1 MRQILI
7 TVAGRNSAGKSLI
20 AKKVAEALGLNVVKS
35 YATRKPR
42 PEELQKGLENCDHI
56 FVSDE
61 EYDKLENITA
71 ETEIN
76 GARYCTTQ
84 EILDNSDIYV
94 IDPKGI
100 KDLKERCGSRYKLL
114 QFYIY
119 ADADKRAARFVA
131 RGETKAKF
139 EAREQSENEQFI
151 DYENNHGW
159 DIIIYN
165 NWDIDTA
172 VKTML
177 GYVRPIM
184 TPVIEARQKQADEEF
199 EKMMNPPAEEK
210 VEDAPADKQADEQAG
225 MKEQQSDEPENV
237 NEQAKAAPVDEES
250 NKETGDEDSQTEES
264 EAESEHVEDE
274 ADDSEEQ
281 QNEEPETEKL
291 PAEEPKDIEEQQAES
306 EMPEEDGEEF
316 EECQQEGASDDSSKA
331 SASTEA
337 NNDPFSLDFDDEDK
351 DFMNMPAGVDAES
364 DESDDADVDNTD
376 DSANESNS
384 DAANQFSLDDFDDP
398 DEEDTDSS
406 DEPEKPEEHEEP
418 DNVPEK
424 EIKPVE
430 EPVDESTS
438 EPEENPA
445 EENTDNAS
453 KGLEESGESS
463 DDEEDD
469 DGEAILID

>member
-7 TVAGRNSAGKSLI
+7 TVAGRNGSGKSLI

-84 EILDNSDIYV
+84 EILNNSDIYV

-100 KDLKERCGSRYKLL
+100 KDLKERCGNRYKLL

-131 RGETKAKF
+131 RGESKAKF
-139 EAREQSENEQFI
+139 EAREQSEDEQFN
-151 DYENNHGW
+151 DYENSHGW

-225 MKEQQSDEPENV
+225 MKEQQSEEPENV
-237 NEQAKAAPVDEES
+237 NEQAEAAPVDEEPD
-250 NKETGDEDSQTEES
+250 NETGDEDSQTKES
-264 EAESEHVEDE
+264 EAESEHVENVSDDAGKQMNEPDE
-274 ADDSEEQ
+274 EKSETKES
-281 QNEEPETEKL
+281 
-291 PAEEPKDIEEQQAES
+291 PAEEQQAES
-306 EMPEEDGEEF
+306 EIPEEDDEEL
-316 EECQQEGASDDSSKA
+316 EECQQEGASDDSSKS

-384 DAANQFSLDDFDDP
+384 DAADQFSLDDFDDP

-406 DEPEKPEEHEEP
+406 DEPEKPEEYEEP
-418 DNVPEK
+418 DDVPEK
-424 EIKPVE
+424 ETKPVE

-438 EPEENPA
+438 EPAENPA
-445 EENTDNAS
+445 EENTDNSS
-453 KGLEESGESS
+453 KGLEESEESS

>member
-119 ADADKRAARFVA
+119 ADADKRTARFVA
-131 RGETKAKF
+131 RGESKAKF
-139 EAREQSENEQFI
+139 EAREQSEDEQFL

-184 TPVIEARQKQADEEF
+184 APVIEERQKQADGEF
-199 EKMMNPPAEEK
+199 EKMMNPPIEEN
-210 VEDAPADKQADEQAG
+210 VEDTPDAEPAG
-225 MKEQQSDEPENV
+225 MKEQQEEEPKAEDEQTDDVP
-237 NEQAKAAPVDEES
+237 ADEVPD
-250 NKETGDEDSQTEES
+250 KEAGDKNCQEEAEDEQTEEP
-264 EAESEHVEDE
+264 
-274 ADDSEEQ
+274 EE
-281 QNEEPETEKL
+281 EKSETEES
-291 PAEEPKDIEEQQAES
+291 PAEEQQAES
-306 EMPEEDGEEF
+306 EMPAEDGGKL
-316 EECQQEGASDDSSKA
+316 EECQQEDASDDNNEVSG
-331 SASTEA
+331 STEP
-337 NNDPFSLDFDDEDK
+337 NDDPFSLDFDDEDD

-364 DESDDADVDNTD
+364 DESDGADVDND
-376 DSANESNS
+376 EDSADENKS
-384 DAANQFSLDDFDDP
+384 DAADPFSLDDFDDT
-398 DEEDTDSS
+398 DKEDTDSS

-418 DNVPEK
+418 DDVPE
-424 EIKPVE
+424 EEAEPVE
-430 EPVDESTS
+430 EPVEESTS
-438 EPEENPA
+438 EPAENPA
-445 EENTDNAS
+445 EENPDNVS
-453 KGLEESGESS
+453 EIQEEPEESS
-463 DDEEDD
+463 DEEDDD

>member
-100 KDLKERCGSRYKLL
+100 KDLKERCGNRYKLL

-131 RGETKAKF
+131 RGESKAKF
-139 EAREQSENEQFI
+139 EAREQSEDEQFI

-225 MKEQQSDEPENV
+225 MKEQQSEEPENV
-237 NEQAKAAPVDEES
+237 NEQAEAAPVDEES

-264 EAESEHVEDE
+264 EAESEHVEDVS
-274 ADDSEEQ
+274 DDAGKQMNEPDEEKSETKES
-281 QNEEPETEKL
+281 
-291 PAEEPKDIEEQQAES
+291 PAEEQQAES
-306 EMPEEDGEEF
+306 EIPEEDDEEL
-316 EECQQEGASDDSSKA
+316 EKCQQEGASDDSSKA

-337 NNDPFSLDFDDEDK
+337 NNDPFSLDFDDEDE
-351 DFMNMPAGVDAES
+351 DFMDMPAGVDKEKN
-364 DESDDADVDNTD
+364 E
-376 DSANESNS
+376 DSADESNS
-384 DAANQFSLDDFDDP
+384 DAADQFSLDDFDNP
-398 DEEDTDSS
+398 DEENADSS
-406 DEPEKPEEHEEP
+406 DEPEKSEEP
-418 DNVPEK
+418 DDIPED
-424 EIKPVE
+424 ESEPAE
-430 EPVDESTS
+430 EPVDETVS
-438 EPEENPA
+438 EPVETPTEENPGNVSETQ
-445 EENTDNAS
+445 EEP
-453 KGLEESGESS
+453 EESS

>member
-42 PEELQKGLENCDHI
+42 PEELEKGLENCDHI

-76 GARYCTTQ
+76 GVRYCTTQ

-131 RGETKAKF
+131 RGESKAKF
-139 EAREQSENEQFI
+139 ESREQSEGEQFC

-225 MKEQQSDEPENV
+225 MKEQQSEEPENV
-237 NEQAKAAPVDEES
+237 NEQAETAPVDEEPD
-250 NKETGDEDSQTEES
+250 K
-264 EAESEHVEDE
+264 
-274 ADDSEEQ
+274 
-281 QNEEPETEKL
+281 
-291 PAEEPKDIEEQQAES
+291 EPKDIEEQQAES

-316 EECQQEGASDDSSKA
+316 EEYQSEGFSDDDSEASDSS
-331 SASTEA
+331 EP
-337 NNDPFSLDFDDEDK
+337 NNDLFSLDFDDEDE
-351 DFMNMPAGVDAES
+351 DFMDMPAGVDE
-364 DESDDADVDNTD
+364 EKNE
-376 DSANESNS
+376 DSADESNS
-384 DAANQFSLDDFDDP
+384 DAADPFSLDDFDNP

-406 DEPEKPEEHEEP
+406 DKPEKPEEHEEP
-418 DNVPEK
+418 DDVPEK
-424 EIKPVE
+424 ETKPVE

-438 EPEENPA
+438 EPAENPA

-453 KGLEESGESS
+453 KVLEESGESS

>member
-7 TVAGRNSAGKSLI
+7 TVAGRNSTGKSLI

-42 PEELQKGLENCDHI
+42 PEELKKGLENCDHI

-84 EILDNSDIYV
+84 EVLDNSDIYV

-100 KDLKERCGSRYKLL
+100 KDLKERCGSRYKIL

-139 EAREQSENEQFI
+139 EAREQSEDEQFCN
-151 DYENNHGW
+151 YENNHGW

-184 TPVIEARQKQADEEF
+184 TPVIEARQKQAEEEF

-210 VEDAPADKQADEQAG
+210 VEDAPADEQAG
-225 MKEQQSDEPENV
+225 MKEQQEEEPKAEDEQTDDVPADEVPDKEAGDKNCQEEAEDEQVKDVSD
-237 NEQAKAAPVDEES
+237 
-250 NKETGDEDSQTEES
+250 KEMDDVGEQTEEP
-264 EAESEHVEDE
+264 
-274 ADDSEEQ
+274 EE
-281 QNEEPETEKL
+281 EKSETEES
-291 PAEEPKDIEEQQAES
+291 PAEEQQAES
-306 EMPEEDGEEF
+306 KMPEGDGEEL
-316 EECQQEGASDDSSKA
+316 EECQQEDASDDSSEA

-337 NNDPFSLDFDDEDK
+337 NDDPFSLDFDDEDE
-351 DFMNMPAGVDAES
+351 DFMNIPAGVDAES
-364 DESDDADVDNTD
+364 DESDGADVDND
-376 DSANESNS
+376 EDSADENNS
-384 DAANQFSLDDFDDP
+384 DAADPFSLDDFDDT
-398 DEEDTDSS
+398 DKEDTDSS
-406 DEPEKPEEHEEP
+406 DEPEKPEEREEPDEEP
-418 DNVPEK
+418 DNVPE
-424 EIKPVE
+424 E
-430 EPVDESTS
+430 ESEPIEEHVDKSTS
-438 EPEENPA
+438 EPADENP
-445 EENTDNAS
+445 DNAS
-453 KGLEESGESS
+453 EIHEEPEESS
-463 DDEEDD
+463 DDEENDD

>member
-1 MRQILI
+1 MKQLLI

-56 FVSDE
+56 FISDE

-84 EILDNSDIYV
+84 DILDKSDIYV

-100 KDLKERCGSRYKLL
+100 KDLKERCGNRYKIL

-119 ADADKRAARFVA
+119 AYADKRAARFVA

-139 EAREQSENEQFI
+139 EAREQSEAEQFC

-184 TPVIEARQKQADEEF
+184 TPVIEARQKQAEEGF
-199 EKMMNPPAEEK
+199 EKMMNPPVKEK
-210 VEDAPADKQADEQAG
+210 QDDEPADEQAG
-225 MKEQQSDEPENV
+225 MKEQQEDEPKTEG
-237 NEQAKAAPVDEES
+237 EQVESVPDEAAD
-250 NKETGDEDSQTEES
+250 NTGEQTEEP
-264 EAESEHVEDE
+264 
-274 ADDSEEQ
+274 EE
-281 QNEEPETEKL
+281 EKSETEES
-291 PAEEPKDIEEQQAES
+291 PAEEQQAES
-306 EMPEEDGEEF
+306 EMPAENGEGL
-316 EECQQEGASDDSSKA
+316 EECQQEDASGDNKSNDDK
-331 SASTEA
+331 
-337 NNDPFSLDFDDEDK
+337 FSLDFDNEDE
-351 DFMNMPAGVDAES
+351 DFMNMPAGVDAET
-364 DESDDADVDNTD
+364 DESDGADVDNDEDSTD
-376 DSANESNS
+376 ENKS
-384 DAANQFSLDDFDDP
+384 DAADPFSLDDFDDT
-398 DEEDTDSS
+398 DKEDTDSS
-406 DEPEKPEEHEEP
+406 DEPEKPEECEKPDDIPEE
-418 DNVPEK
+418 ES
-424 EIKPVE
+424 EPVE
-430 EPVDESTS
+430 EPVDKFTS
-438 EPEENPA
+438 EPADENP
-445 EENTDNAS
+445 DNAS
-453 KGLEESGESS
+453 EIQEEPEESS
-463 DDEEDD
+463 DDKDDDD

>member
-42 PEELQKGLENCDHI
+42 PEELKKGLENCDHI

-100 KDLKERCGSRYKLL
+100 KDLKERCGSRYKIL

-139 EAREQSENEQFI
+139 EAREQSEDEQFC

-184 TPVIEARQKQADEEF
+184 TPVIEARQKQAEEEF

-210 VEDAPADKQADEQAG
+210 VEDAPADEQAG
-225 MKEQQSDEPENV
+225 MKEQQE
-237 NEQAKAAPVDEES
+237 EES
-250 NKETGDEDSQTEES
+250 KAEDEQTDDVPADEVPDKEAGDKNCQEEAEDEQVEDVSDKEMDDAGEQTEEP
-264 EAESEHVEDE
+264 
-274 ADDSEEQ
+274 EE
-281 QNEEPETEKL
+281 EKSETEES
-291 PAEEPKDIEEQQAES
+291 PAEEQQAES
-306 EMPEEDGEEF
+306 EMPAEDGEGL
-316 EECQQEGASDDSSKA
+316 EECQQEDASDDNNEVSG
-331 SASTEA
+331 STEP
-337 NNDPFSLDFDDEDK
+337 NDDPFSLDFDDEDE
-351 DFMNMPAGVDAES
+351 DFMNMPAGVDAEP
-364 DESDDADVDNTD
+364 DESDGADVDNDEDSTD
-376 DSANESNS
+376 ENKS
-384 DAANQFSLDDFDDP
+384 DAADPFSLDDFDDT
-398 DEEDTDSS
+398 DKEDTDSS
-406 DEPEKPEEHEEP
+406 DEPEKPEEYEKPDDIPEE
-418 DNVPEK
+418 ES
-424 EIKPVE
+424 EPVE

-438 EPEENPA
+438 EPAENPVEENPDNVSKIQ
-445 EENTDNAS
+445 EEP
-453 KGLEESGESS
+453 EESSNDE
-463 DDEEDD
+463 DDDD

>member
-42 PEELQKGLENCDHI
+42 PEELEKGLENCDHI

-131 RGETKAKF
+131 RGESKAKF
-139 EAREQSENEQFI
+139 ESREQSEGEQFC

-184 TPVIEARQKQADEEF
+184 TPVIEARQKQAEEEF

-225 MKEQQSDEPENV
+225 MKEQQSEEPENV
-237 NEQAKAAPVDEES
+237 NEQTETAPVDEEPD
-250 NKETGDEDSQTEES
+250 KETGDEDSQTEES
-264 EAESEHVEDE
+264 EAESEHVEDVSDDAGKQMNEPDEEKSE
-274 ADDSEEQ
+274 AKES
-281 QNEEPETEKL
+281 
-291 PAEEPKDIEEQQAES
+291 PAEEQQAES
-306 EMPEEDGEEF
+306 EIPEEDDEEL

>member
-42 PEELQKGLENCDHI
+42 PEELQKGIENCDHI

-119 ADADKRAARFVA
+119 ADADKRAARFIA
-131 RGETKAKF
+131 RGESKAKF
-139 EAREQSENEQFI
+139 ESREQSEDEQFC

-184 TPVIEARQKQADEEF
+184 APVIEERQKQADGEF
-199 EKMMNPPAEEK
+199 EKMMNPPIEEN
-210 VEDAPADKQADEQAG
+210 VEDTPDAEPAG
-225 MKEQQSDEPENV
+225 MKEQQEEEPKAEN
-237 NEQAKAAPVDEES
+237 EHTEDAPAEEMPD
-250 NKETGDEDSQTEES
+250 KEACGEDSQTEEP
-264 EAESEHVEDE
+264 ETDGEQVEDE
-274 ADDSEEQ
+274 VDDSEEQ
-281 QNEEPETEKL
+281 QNEETETEKL
-291 PAEEPKDIEEQQAES
+291 PAEEPEGIKEQQAES
-306 EMPEEDGEEF
+306 EIPEEYGEEL
-316 EECQQEGASDDSSKA
+316 EEFPHECVSDDDSEAPDSS
-331 SASTEA
+331 EP
-337 NNDPFSLDFDDEDK
+337 NNDPFSLDFDDEDE
-351 DFMNMPAGVDAES
+351 DFMDIPASVDEEKNEDS
-364 DESDDADVDNTD
+364 TD
-376 DSANESNS
+376 ESNS
-384 DAANQFSLDDFDDP
+384 DAADPFSLDDFDNP
-398 DEEDTDSS
+398 DEENTDSS
-406 DEPEKPEEHEEP
+406 DEPEKSEEP
-418 DNVPEK
+418 DDIPEDESEPK
-424 EIKPVE
+424 E
-430 EPVDESTS
+430 EPMDESTN
-438 EPEENPA
+438 EPGNPV
-445 EENTDNAS
+445 NAS
-453 KGLEESGESS
+453 EIQEESEESS

>member
-1 MRQILI
+1 MKQLLI

-56 FVSDE
+56 FISDE

-84 EILDNSDIYV
+84 DILDKSDIYV

-100 KDLKERCGSRYKLL
+100 KDLKERCGNRYKIL

-139 EAREQSENEQFI
+139 EAREQSEDEQFC

-184 TPVIEARQKQADEEF
+184 TPVIEARQKQAEEGF
-199 EKMMNPPAEEK
+199 EKMMNPPVKEK
-210 VEDAPADKQADEQAG
+210 QDDEPADEQAG
-225 MKEQQSDEPENV
+225 MKEQQEDEPKTEG
-237 NEQAKAAPVDEES
+237 EQVESVPDEAAD
-250 NKETGDEDSQTEES
+250 NTGEQTEEP
-264 EAESEHVEDE
+264 
-274 ADDSEEQ
+274 EE
-281 QNEEPETEKL
+281 EKSETEES
-291 PAEEPKDIEEQQAES
+291 PAEEQQAES
-306 EMPEEDGEEF
+306 EMPAENGEGL
-316 EECQQEGASDDSSKA
+316 EECQQEDASGDNKSNDDK
-331 SASTEA
+331 
-337 NNDPFSLDFDDEDK
+337 FSLDFDNEDE
-351 DFMNMPAGVDAES
+351 DFMNMPAGVDAET
-364 DESDDADVDNTD
+364 DESDGADVDNDEDSTD
-376 DSANESNS
+376 ENKS
-384 DAANQFSLDDFDDP
+384 DAADPFSLDDFDDT
-398 DEEDTDSS
+398 DKEDTDSS
-406 DEPEKPEEHEEP
+406 DEPEKPEECEKPDDIPEE
-418 DNVPEK
+418 ES
-424 EIKPVE
+424 EPVE
-430 EPVDESTS
+430 EPVDKFTS
-438 EPEENPA
+438 EPADENP
-445 EENTDNAS
+445 DNAS
-453 KGLEESGESS
+453 EIQEEPEESS
-463 DDEEDD
+463 DDKDDDD

>member
-42 PEELQKGLENCDHI
+42 PEELEKGLENCDHI

-139 EAREQSENEQFI
+139 EAREQSEDEQFCN
-151 DYENNHGW
+151 YENNHGW

-184 TPVIEARQKQADEEF
+184 TPVIEARQKQAEEEF

-210 VEDAPADKQADEQAG
+210 VEDAPADEQAG
-225 MKEQQSDEPENV
+225 MKEQQEEEPKAEDEQTDDVPADEVPDKEAGDKNCQEEAEDEQVKDVSD
-237 NEQAKAAPVDEES
+237 
-250 NKETGDEDSQTEES
+250 KEMDDVGEQTEEP
-264 EAESEHVEDE
+264 
-274 ADDSEEQ
+274 EE
-281 QNEEPETEKL
+281 EKSETEES
-291 PAEEPKDIEEQQAES
+291 PAEEQQAES
-306 EMPEEDGEEF
+306 KMPEGDGEEL
-316 EECQQEGASDDSSKA
+316 EECQQEDASDDSSEA

-337 NNDPFSLDFDDEDK
+337 NDDPFSLDFDDEDE
-351 DFMNMPAGVDAES
+351 DFMNIPAGVDAES
-364 DESDDADVDNTD
+364 DESDGADVDND
-376 DSANESNS
+376 EDSADENNS
-384 DAANQFSLDDFDDP
+384 DAADPFSLDDFDDT
-398 DEEDTDSS
+398 DKEDTDSS
-406 DEPEKPEEHEEP
+406 DEPEKPEEREEPDEEP
-418 DNVPEK
+418 DNVPE
-424 EIKPVE
+424 E
-430 EPVDESTS
+430 ESEPIEEHVDKSTS
-438 EPEENPA
+438 EPADENP
-445 EENTDNAS
+445 DNAS
-453 KGLEESGESS
+453 EIHEEPEESS
-463 DDEEDD
+463 DDEENDD

>member
-1 MRQILI
+1 MKQILI
-7 TVAGRNSAGKSLI
+7 TVAGRNGAGKSLI

-42 PEELQKGLENCDHI
+42 PEELEKGLENCDHI

-100 KDLKERCGSRYKLL
+100 KDLKERCGSRYKIL

-139 EAREQSENEQFI
+139 EAREQSEDEQFC

-165 NWDIDTA
+165 NWDVDAA

-184 TPVIEARQKQADEEF
+184 TPVIEARQKQAEEEF

-210 VEDAPADKQADEQAG
+210 VEDAPADEQAG
-225 MKEQQSDEPENV
+225 MKEQQEEEPKADDEQTEDVP
-237 NEQAKAAPVDEES
+237 ADEVPD
-250 NKETGDEDSQTEES
+250 KEAGDKDCQEEAEDEQTEEP
-264 EAESEHVEDE
+264 
-274 ADDSEEQ
+274 EE
-281 QNEEPETEKL
+281 EKSETEES
-291 PAEEPKDIEEQQAES
+291 PAEEQQAES
-306 EMPEEDGEEF
+306 EMPAEDGGKL
-316 EECQQEGASDDSSKA
+316 EECQQEDASDDNNEVSG
-331 SASTEA
+331 STEP
-337 NNDPFSLDFDDEDK
+337 NDDPFSLDFDDEDE

-364 DESDDADVDNTD
+364 DESDGTDVDNDEDSTD
-376 DSANESNS
+376 ESNS
-384 DAANQFSLDDFDDP
+384 DSADPFSLDDFDDT
-398 DEEDTDSS
+398 DKEDTNSS
-406 DEPEKPEEHEEP
+406 DEPEKPEEREEP
-418 DNVPEK
+418 DNVPE
-424 EIKPVE
+424 E
-430 EPVDESTS
+430 ESEPIEEHVDKSTS
-438 EPEENPA
+438 EPADENP
-445 EENTDNAS
+445 DNAS
-453 KGLEESGESS
+453 EIHEEPEESS

-469 DGEAILID
+469 DDGEAILID

>member
-7 TVAGRNSAGKSLI
+7 TVAGRNGSGKSLI

-84 EILDNSDIYV
+84 EILNNSDIYV

-100 KDLKERCGSRYKLL
+100 KDLKERCGNRYKLL

-131 RGETKAKF
+131 RGESKVKF
-139 EAREQSENEQFI
+139 EAREQSEDEQFN
-151 DYENNHGW
+151 DYENSHGW

-225 MKEQQSDEPENV
+225 MKEQQSEEPENV
-237 NEQAKAAPVDEES
+237 NEQAEAAPVDEEPD
-250 NKETGDEDSQTEES
+250 KETGDEDNQTEES

-274 ADDSEEQ
+274 SDDSEEQ

-291 PAEEPKDIEEQQAES
+291 PAEEPEYIEEQQAES
-306 EMPEEDGEEF
+306 EMQKEDGEEL
-316 EECQQEGASDDSSKA
+316 EEFQNEDFSDDDREASDSS
-331 SASTEA
+331 EP
-337 NNDPFSLDFDDEDK
+337 NNDPFSLDFDDEDE
-351 DFMNMPAGVDAES
+351 DFMDMPAGVDKEKN
-364 DESDDADVDNTD
+364 E
-376 DSANESNS
+376 DSADESNS
-384 DAANQFSLDDFDDP
+384 DAADQFSLDDFDNP
-398 DEEDTDSS
+398 DEENADSS
-406 DEPEKPEEHEEP
+406 DEPEKSEEP
-418 DNVPEK
+418 DDIPED
-424 EIKPVE
+424 ESEPAE
-430 EPVDESTS
+430 EPVDETVS
-438 EPEENPA
+438 EPVETPTEENPGNVSETQ
-445 EENTDNAS
+445 EEP
-453 KGLEESGESS
+453 EESS

>member
-42 PEELQKGLENCDHI
+42 PEELEKGLENCDHI

-76 GARYCTTQ
+76 GVRYCTTQ

-119 ADADKRAARFVA
+119 AYADKRAARFVA
-131 RGETKAKF
+131 RGESKAKF
-139 EAREQSENEQFI
+139 ESREQSEGEQFC

-225 MKEQQSDEPENV
+225 MKEQQSEEPENV
-237 NEQAKAAPVDEES
+237 NEQAETAPVDEEPD
-250 NKETGDEDSQTEES
+250 KETGDEDSQTEES

-316 EECQQEGASDDSSKA
+316 EEYQSEGFSDDDSEASDSS
-331 SASTEA
+331 EP
-337 NNDPFSLDFDDEDK
+337 NNDLFSLDFDDEDE
-351 DFMNMPAGVDAES
+351 DFMDMPAGVDE
-364 DESDDADVDNTD
+364 EKNE
-376 DSANESNS
+376 DSADESNS
-384 DAANQFSLDDFDDP
+384 DAADPFSLDDFDNP

-406 DEPEKPEEHEEP
+406 DKPEKPEEHEEP
-418 DNVPEK
+418 DDVPEK
-424 EIKPVE
+424 ETKPVE

-438 EPEENPA
+438 EPAENPA

-453 KGLEESGESS
+453 KVLEESGESS

>member
-119 ADADKRAARFVA
+119 ADADKRAVRFVA

-139 EAREQSENEQFI
+139 EAREQSEDEQFI

-177 GYVRPIM
+177 DYVRPIM

-225 MKEQQSDEPENV
+225 MKEQQSEEPENV
-237 NEQAKAAPVDEES
+237 NEQAEAAPVDEES

-264 EAESEHVEDE
+264 EAESEHVEDVS
-274 ADDSEEQ
+274 DDAGKQMNEPDEEKSETKES
-281 QNEEPETEKL
+281 
-291 PAEEPKDIEEQQAES
+291 PAEEQQAES
-306 EMPEEDGEEF
+306 EIPEEDDEEL

-351 DFMNMPAGVDAES
+351 NFMNMPAGVDAES

-384 DAANQFSLDDFDDP
+384 DAADQFSLDDFDDP
-398 DEEDTDSS
+398 DENDTDSS

-418 DNVPEK
+418 DDVPEK
-424 EIKPVE
+424 ETKPVE

-438 EPEENPA
+438 EPAENPA

>member
-1 MRQILI
+1 MKQLLI

-56 FVSDE
+56 FISDE

-84 EILDNSDIYV
+84 DILDKSDIYV

-100 KDLKERCGSRYKLL
+100 KDLKERCGNRYKIL

-139 EAREQSENEQFI
+139 EAREQSEAEQFC

-184 TPVIEARQKQADEEF
+184 TPVIEARQKQAEEGF

-225 MKEQQSDEPENV
+225 MKEQQSEEPENV
-237 NEQAKAAPVDEES
+237 NKQAEAAPVD
-250 NKETGDEDSQTEES
+250 KEPDKKTGDENSQTEES
-264 EAESEHVEDE
+264 EAESEHIEDE
-274 ADDSEEQ
+274 VDDSEEQ
-281 QNEEPETEKL
+281 QNKELETEKL

-306 EMPEEDGEEF
+306 EMPEEDGEEL
-316 EECQQEGASDDSSKA
+316 EECQNEDVSNDDSEAPDSSKP
-331 SASTEA
+331 
-337 NNDPFSLDFDDEDK
+337 NNDPFSLDFDDEDE
-351 DFMNMPAGVDAES
+351 DFMDMPACVDKEK
-364 DESDDADVDNTD
+364 NK
-376 DSANESNS
+376 DSADENS
-384 DAANQFSLDDFDDP
+384 SDTADPFSLDDFDNP
-398 DEEDTDSS
+398 DEENTDSS
-406 DEPEKPEEHEEP
+406 DEPEKFEEP
-418 DNVPEK
+418 DDIPED
-424 EIKPVE
+424 ESEPAE
-430 EPVDESTS
+430 EPVDETVS
-438 EPEENPA
+438 EPVETPA
-445 EENTDNAS
+445 EENPGNVSETQ
-453 KGLEESGESS
+453 EEPEKSS

>member
-139 EAREQSENEQFI
+139 EAREQSEDEQFC

-225 MKEQQSDEPENV
+225 MKEQQSEEPENV
-237 NEQAKAAPVDEES
+237 NEQAEAAPVDEEPD
-250 NKETGDEDSQTEES
+250 KETGDEDSQTEES
-264 EAESEHVEDE
+264 EAESEHVEDVS
-274 ADDSEEQ
+274 DDAGKQMNEPDEEKSETK
-281 QNEEPETEKL
+281 EP
-291 PAEEPKDIEEQQAES
+291 PAEEQQAES
-306 EMPEEDGEEF
+306 EIPEEDDEEL

>member
-7 TVAGRNSAGKSLI
+7 TVAGRNGSGKSLI

-84 EILDNSDIYV
+84 EILNNSDIYV

-100 KDLKERCGSRYKLL
+100 KDLKERCGNRYKLL

-131 RGETKAKF
+131 RGESKAKF
-139 EAREQSENEQFI
+139 EAREQSEDEQFN
-151 DYENNHGW
+151 DYENSHGW

-225 MKEQQSDEPENV
+225 MKEQQSEEPENV
-237 NEQAKAAPVDEES
+237 NEQAEAAPVDEES

-264 EAESEHVEDE
+264 EAESEHVEDVS
-274 ADDSEEQ
+274 DDAGKQMNEPDEEKSETKES
-281 QNEEPETEKL
+281 
-291 PAEEPKDIEEQQAES
+291 PAEEQQAES
-306 EMPEEDGEEF
+306 EIPEEDDEEL
-316 EECQQEGASDDSSKA
+316 EKCQQEGASDDSSKA

-337 NNDPFSLDFDDEDK
+337 NNDPFSLDFDDEDE
-351 DFMNMPAGVDAES
+351 DFMDMPAGVDKEKN
-364 DESDDADVDNTD
+364 E
-376 DSANESNS
+376 DSADESNS
-384 DAANQFSLDDFDDP
+384 DAADQFSLDDFDNP
-398 DEEDTDSS
+398 DEENADSS
-406 DEPEKPEEHEEP
+406 DEPEKSEEP
-418 DNVPEK
+418 DDIPED
-424 EIKPVE
+424 ESEPAE
-430 EPVDESTS
+430 EPVDETVS
-438 EPEENPA
+438 EPVETPTEENPGNVSETQ
-445 EENTDNAS
+445 EEP
-453 KGLEESGESS
+453 EESS

>member
-1 MRQILI
+1 MKQILI
-7 TVAGRNSAGKSLI
+7 TVTGRNSAGKSLI

-42 PEELQKGLENCDHI
+42 PEELEKGLENCDHI

-100 KDLKERCGSRYKLL
+100 KDLKERCGSRYKIL

-139 EAREQSENEQFI
+139 EAREQSEDEQFC

-165 NWDIDTA
+165 NWDVDAA

-184 TPVIEARQKQADEEF
+184 TPVIEARQKQAEEEF

-210 VEDAPADKQADEQAG
+210 VKDAPIEEQAG
-225 MKEQQSDEPENV
+225 MKEQQEDEPKAKG
-237 NEQAKAAPVDEES
+237 EQTEDAPAEEVPD
-250 NKETGDEDSQTEES
+250 KETGDEDCQAK
-264 EAESEHVEDE
+264 AEDEQVEDVSDE
-274 ADDSEEQ
+274 ETDDSEKQ
-281 QNEEPETEKL
+281 AEEPEEES
-291 PAEEPKDIEEQQAES
+291 PAEELQAES
-306 EMPEEDGEEF
+306 EMPEEDGGKL
-316 EECQQEGASDDSSKA
+316 EECQQEDVSDDNSEA
-331 SASTEA
+331 SAFTETSD
-337 NNDPFSLDFDDEDK
+337 DPFSLDFDDEDE
-351 DFMNMPAGVDAES
+351 DFMNMPAGVAAES
-364 DESDDADVDNTD
+364 DESDCADVDSDEGSTD
-376 DSANESNS
+376 ENKS
-384 DAANQFSLDDFDDP
+384 DAADPFSLDDFDAP

-406 DEPEKPEEHEEP
+406 GKPEKPEEREEP
-418 DNVPEK
+418 NDIPE
-424 EIKPVE
+424 EESEPVE
-430 EPVDESTS
+430 EHIDKSTS
-438 EPEENPA
+438 EPADENPG
-445 EENTDNAS
+445 NAS
-453 KGLEESGESS
+453 EIQEEPEESS
-463 DDEEDD
+463 DEEDDD

>member
-7 TVAGRNSAGKSLI
+7 TVAGRNGSGKSLI

-84 EILDNSDIYV
+84 EILNNSDIYV

-100 KDLKERCGSRYKLL
+100 KDLKERCGNRYKLL

-131 RGETKAKF
+131 RGESKAKF
-139 EAREQSENEQFI
+139 EAREQSEDEQFN
-151 DYENNHGW
+151 DYENSHGW

-225 MKEQQSDEPENV
+225 MKEQQSEEPENV
-237 NEQAKAAPVDEES
+237 NEQAEAAPVDEEPD
-250 NKETGDEDSQTEES
+250 KETGDEDSQTEES
-264 EAESEHVEDE
+264 EAESEHVEDVS
-274 ADDSEEQ
+274 DDAGKQMNEPDEEKSETK
-281 QNEEPETEKL
+281 EP
-291 PAEEPKDIEEQQAES
+291 PAEEQQAES
-306 EMPEEDGEEF
+306 EIPEEDDEEL

>member
-42 PEELQKGLENCDHI
+42 PEELKKGLENCDHI

-84 EILDNSDIYV
+84 EVLDNSDIYV

-100 KDLKERCGSRYKLL
+100 KDLKERCGSRYKIL

-139 EAREQSENEQFI
+139 EAREQSEDEQFCN
-151 DYENNHGW
+151 YENNHGW

-184 TPVIEARQKQADEEF
+184 TPVIEARQKQAEEEF

-210 VEDAPADKQADEQAG
+210 VEDAPADEQAG
-225 MKEQQSDEPENV
+225 MKEQQEEEPKAEDEQTDDVPADEVPDKEAGDKNCQEEAEDEQVKDVSD
-237 NEQAKAAPVDEES
+237 
-250 NKETGDEDSQTEES
+250 KEMDDVGEQTEEP
-264 EAESEHVEDE
+264 
-274 ADDSEEQ
+274 EE
-281 QNEEPETEKL
+281 EKSETEES
-291 PAEEPKDIEEQQAES
+291 PAEEQQAES
-306 EMPEEDGEEF
+306 KMPEGDGEEL
-316 EECQQEGASDDSSKA
+316 EECQQEDASDDSSEA

-337 NNDPFSLDFDDEDK
+337 NDDPFSLDFDDEDE
-351 DFMNMPAGVDAES
+351 DFMNIPAGVDAES
-364 DESDDADVDNTD
+364 DESDGADVDND
-376 DSANESNS
+376 EDSADENNS
-384 DAANQFSLDDFDDP
+384 DAADPFSLDDFDDT
-398 DEEDTDSS
+398 DKEDTDSS
-406 DEPEKPEEHEEP
+406 DEPEKPKEREEPDEEP
-418 DNVPEK
+418 DNVPE
-424 EIKPVE
+424 E
-430 EPVDESTS
+430 ESEPIEEHVDKSTS
-438 EPEENPA
+438 EPADENP
-445 EENTDNAS
+445 DNAS
-453 KGLEESGESS
+453 EIHEEPEESS
-463 DDEEDD
+463 DDEENDD

>member
-139 EAREQSENEQFI
+139 EAREQSEDEQFI

-225 MKEQQSDEPENV
+225 MKEQQSEEPENV
-237 NEQAKAAPVDEES
+237 NEQAEAAPVDEES

-264 EAESEHVEDE
+264 EAESEHVEDVS
-274 ADDSEEQ
+274 DDAGKQMNEPDEEKSETKES
-281 QNEEPETEKL
+281 
-291 PAEEPKDIEEQQAES
+291 PAEEQQAES
-306 EMPEEDGEEF
+306 EIPEEDDEEL
-316 EECQQEGASDDSSKA
+316 EKCQQEGASDDSSKA

-337 NNDPFSLDFDDEDK
+337 NNDPFSLDFDDEDE
-351 DFMNMPAGVDAES
+351 DFMDMPAGVDKEKN
-364 DESDDADVDNTD
+364 E
-376 DSANESNS
+376 DSADESNS
-384 DAANQFSLDDFDDP
+384 DAADQFSLDDFDNP
-398 DEEDTDSS
+398 DEENADSS
-406 DEPEKPEEHEEP
+406 DEPEKSEEP
-418 DNVPEK
+418 DDIPED
-424 EIKPVE
+424 ESEPAE
-430 EPVDESTS
+430 EPVDETVS
-438 EPEENPA
+438 EPVETPTEENPGNVSETQ
-445 EENTDNAS
+445 EEP
-453 KGLEESGESS
+453 EESS

>member
-42 PEELQKGLENCDHI
+42 PEELEKGLENCDHI

-131 RGETKAKF
+131 RGESKAKF
-139 EAREQSENEQFI
+139 ESREQSEGEQFC

-184 TPVIEARQKQADEEF
+184 TPVIEARQKQAEEEF

-225 MKEQQSDEPENV
+225 MKGQQSEEPENV
-237 NEQAKAAPVDEES
+237 NEQAEAAPVDEEPD
-250 NKETGDEDSQTEES
+250 KETGDEDSQTEES

-316 EECQQEGASDDSSKA
+316 EECQNEGFSDDDSEASDSSKP
-331 SASTEA
+331 
-337 NNDPFSLDFDDEDK
+337 NNDPFSLDFDDEDE
-351 DFMNMPAGVDAES
+351 DFMDMPVCVDKKK
-364 DESDDADVDNTD
+364 ND
-376 DSANESNS
+376 DSADENSS
-384 DAANQFSLDDFDDP
+384 DAADPFSLDDFDNP
-398 DEEDTDSS
+398 DEENTDSS
-406 DEPEKPEEHEEP
+406 DEPEKFEEP
-418 DNVPEK
+418 DDIPED
-424 EIKPVE
+424 ESEPAE
-430 EPVDESTS
+430 EPVDETVS
-438 EPEENPA
+438 EPVETPA
-445 EENTDNAS
+445 EENPGNVSETQ
-453 KGLEESGESS
+453 EEPEKSS

>member
-42 PEELQKGLENCDHI
+42 PEELEKGLENCDHI

-76 GARYCTTQ
+76 GVRYCTTQ

-139 EAREQSENEQFI
+139 EAREQSEDEQFCN
-151 DYENNHGW
+151 YENNHGW

-184 TPVIEARQKQADEEF
+184 TPVIEARQKQAEEEF

-225 MKEQQSDEPENV
+225 MKEQQSEEPENV
-237 NEQAKAAPVDEES
+237 NEQAEAAPVDEEPD
-250 NKETGDEDSQTEES
+250 KETGDEDSQTEES
-264 EAESEHVEDE
+264 EAESEHVEDVS
-274 ADDSEEQ
+274 DDAGKQMNEPDEEKSETKES
-281 QNEEPETEKL
+281 
-291 PAEEPKDIEEQQAES
+291 PAEEQQAES
-306 EMPEEDGEEF
+306 EIPEEDDEEL

>member
-131 RGETKAKF
+131 RGESKAKF
-139 EAREQSENEQFI
+139 EAREQSEDEQFI
-151 DYENNHGW
+151 DYENSHGW

-184 TPVIEARQKQADEEF
+184 TPVIEERQKQAEGEF
-199 EKMMNPPAEEK
+199 EKMMNPPMEEK
-210 VEDAPADKQADEQAG
+210 MEDTPDAEPAG
-225 MKEQQSDEPENV
+225 MKEQQEETPKAE
-237 NEQAKAAPVDEES
+237 NEQTEDAPAEEMPD
-250 NKETGDEDSQTEES
+250 NEACGEDSQTEEP
-264 EAESEHVEDE
+264 EADGEQVEDE
-274 ADDSEEQ
+274 VDDLEEQ

-291 PAEEPKDIEEQQAES
+291 PAEEPKEQQAES
-306 EMPEEDGEEF
+306 EMPEEDGEKL
-316 EECQQEGASDDSSKA
+316 EEYQNEGVLNDDSEAPDSSKP
-331 SASTEA
+331 
-337 NNDPFSLDFDDEDK
+337 NNDPFSLDFDDEDE
-351 DFMNMPAGVDAES
+351 DFMDMPAGVDE
-364 DESDDADVDNTD
+364 EKNE
-376 DSANESNS
+376 DSADESNS
-384 DAANQFSLDDFDDP
+384 DAADPFSLDDFDNP
-398 DEEDTDSS
+398 DEKNTDSS
-406 DEPEKPEEHEEP
+406 DEPEKPEEPNVIPEDESEP
-418 DNVPEK
+418 TEK
-424 EIKPVE
+424 EPM
-430 EPVDESTS
+430 DESTN
-438 EPEENPA
+438 EPENPVS
-445 EENTDNAS
+445 AS
-453 KGLEESGESS
+453 EIQEESEESS

>member
-42 PEELQKGLENCDHI
+42 PEELKKGLENCDHI

-84 EILDNSDIYV
+84 EVLDNSDIYV

-100 KDLKERCGSRYKLL
+100 KDLKERCGSRYKIL

-139 EAREQSENEQFI
+139 EAREQSEDEQFCN
-151 DYENNHGW
+151 YENNHGW

-184 TPVIEARQKQADEEF
+184 TPVIEARQKQAEEEF

-210 VEDAPADKQADEQAG
+210 VEDAPADEQAG
-225 MKEQQSDEPENV
+225 MKEQQEEEPKAEDEQTDDVPADEVPDKEAGDKNCQEEAEDEQVKDVSD
-237 NEQAKAAPVDEES
+237 
-250 NKETGDEDSQTEES
+250 KEMDDVGEQTEEP
-264 EAESEHVEDE
+264 
-274 ADDSEEQ
+274 EE
-281 QNEEPETEKL
+281 EKSETEES
-291 PAEEPKDIEEQQAES
+291 PAEEQQAES
-306 EMPEEDGEEF
+306 KMPEGDGEEL
-316 EECQQEGASDDSSKA
+316 EECQQEDASDDSSEA

-337 NNDPFSLDFDDEDK
+337 NDDPFSLNFDDEDE
-351 DFMNMPAGVDAES
+351 DFMNIPAGVDAES
-364 DESDDADVDNTD
+364 DESDGADVDND
-376 DSANESNS
+376 EDSADENNS
-384 DAANQFSLDDFDDP
+384 DAADPFSLDDFDDT
-398 DEEDTDSS
+398 DKEDTDSS
-406 DEPEKPEEHEEP
+406 DEPEKPEEREEPDEEP
-418 DNVPEK
+418 DNVPE
-424 EIKPVE
+424 E
-430 EPVDESTS
+430 ESEPIEEHVDKSTS
-438 EPEENPA
+438 EPADENP
-445 EENTDNAS
+445 DNAS
-453 KGLEESGESS
+453 EIHEEPEESS
-463 DDEEDD
+463 DDEENDD

>member
-7 TVAGRNSAGKSLI
+7 TVAGRNSAGKSII

-42 PEELQKGLENCDHI
+42 PEELEKGLENCDHI

-100 KDLKERCGSRYKLL
+100 KDLKERCGSRYKIL

-139 EAREQSENEQFI
+139 EAREQSEDEQFC

-184 TPVIEARQKQADEEF
+184 TPVIEARQKQAEEEF

-210 VEDAPADKQADEQAG
+210 VEDAPADEQAG
-225 MKEQQSDEPENV
+225 MKEQQEEEPKAEDEQTDDVPADEVPDKEAGDKNCQEEAEDEQVKDVSD
-237 NEQAKAAPVDEES
+237 
-250 NKETGDEDSQTEES
+250 KEMDDVGEQTEEP
-264 EAESEHVEDE
+264 
-274 ADDSEEQ
+274 EE
-281 QNEEPETEKL
+281 EKSETEES
-291 PAEEPKDIEEQQAES
+291 PAEEQQAES
-306 EMPEEDGEEF
+306 KMPEGDGEEL
-316 EECQQEGASDDSSKA
+316 EECQQEDASDDSSEA

-337 NNDPFSLDFDDEDK
+337 NDDPFSLDFDDEDE
-351 DFMNMPAGVDAES
+351 DFMNIPAGVDAES
-364 DESDDADVDNTD
+364 DESDGADVDNTD

>member
-7 TVAGRNSAGKSLI
+7 TVAGRNSEGKSLI

-139 EAREQSENEQFI
+139 EAREQSEDEQFI

-225 MKEQQSDEPENV
+225 MKEQQSEEPENV
-237 NEQAKAAPVDEES
+237 NEQAEAAPVDEES

-264 EAESEHVEDE
+264 EAESEHVEDVS
-274 ADDSEEQ
+274 DDAGKQMNEPDEEKSETKES
-281 QNEEPETEKL
+281 
-291 PAEEPKDIEEQQAES
+291 PAEEQQAES
-306 EMPEEDGEEF
+306 EIPEEDDEEL

-351 DFMNMPAGVDAES
+351 NFMNMPAGVDAES

-384 DAANQFSLDDFDDP
+384 DAADQFSLDDFDDP

-418 DNVPEK
+418 DDVPEK
-424 EIKPVE
+424 ETKPVE

-438 EPEENPA
+438 EPAENPA

>member
-42 PEELQKGLENCDHI
+42 PEELKKGLENCDHI

-84 EILDNSDIYV
+84 EVLDNSDIYV

-100 KDLKERCGSRYKLL
+100 KDLKERCGSRYKIL

-139 EAREQSENEQFI
+139 EAREQSEDEQFCN
-151 DYENNHGW
+151 YENNHGW

-184 TPVIEARQKQADEEF
+184 TPVIEARQKQAEEEF

-210 VEDAPADKQADEQAG
+210 VEDAPADEQAG
-225 MKEQQSDEPENV
+225 MKEQQEEEPKAEDEQVKDVSD
-237 NEQAKAAPVDEES
+237 
-250 NKETGDEDSQTEES
+250 KEMDDVGEQTEEP
-264 EAESEHVEDE
+264 
-274 ADDSEEQ
+274 EE
-281 QNEEPETEKL
+281 EKSETEES
-291 PAEEPKDIEEQQAES
+291 PAEEQQAES
-306 EMPEEDGEEF
+306 KMPEGDGEEL
-316 EECQQEGASDDSSKA
+316 EECQQEDASDDSSEA

-337 NNDPFSLDFDDEDK
+337 NDDPFSLDFDDEDE
-351 DFMNMPAGVDAES
+351 DFMNIPAGVDAES
-364 DESDDADVDNTD
+364 DESDGADVDND
-376 DSANESNS
+376 EDSADENNS
-384 DAANQFSLDDFDDP
+384 DAADPFSLDDFDDT
-398 DEEDTDSS
+398 DKEDADSS
-406 DEPEKPEEHEEP
+406 DEPEKPEEREEPDEEP
-418 DNVPEK
+418 DNVPE
-424 EIKPVE
+424 E
-430 EPVDESTS
+430 ESEPIEEHVDKSTS
-438 EPEENPA
+438 EPADENP
-445 EENTDNAS
+445 DNAS
-453 KGLEESGESS
+453 EIHEEPEESS
-463 DDEEDD
+463 DDEENDD

>member
-1 MRQILI
+1 MKQLLI

-56 FVSDE
+56 FISDE

-84 EILDNSDIYV
+84 DILDKSDIYV

-100 KDLKERCGSRYKLL
+100 KDLKERCGNRYKIL

-139 EAREQSENEQFI
+139 EAREQSEAEQFC

-184 TPVIEARQKQADEEF
+184 TPVIEARQKQAEEGF
-199 EKMMNPPAEEK
+199 EKMMNPPVKEK
-210 VEDAPADKQADEQAG
+210 QDDEPADEQAG
-225 MKEQQSDEPENV
+225 MKEQQEDEPKTEG
-237 NEQAKAAPVDEES
+237 EQVESVPDEAAD
-250 NKETGDEDSQTEES
+250 NTGEQTEEP
-264 EAESEHVEDE
+264 
-274 ADDSEEQ
+274 EE
-281 QNEEPETEKL
+281 EKSETEES
-291 PAEEPKDIEEQQAES
+291 PAEEQQAES
-306 EMPEEDGEEF
+306 EMPAENGEGL
-316 EECQQEGASDDSSKA
+316 EECQQEDASGDNKSNDDK
-331 SASTEA
+331 
-337 NNDPFSLDFDDEDK
+337 FSLDFDNEDE
-351 DFMNMPAGVDAES
+351 DFMNMPAGVDAET
-364 DESDDADVDNTD
+364 DESDGADVDNDEDSTD
-376 DSANESNS
+376 ENKS
-384 DAANQFSLDDFDDP
+384 DAADPFSLDDFDDT
-398 DEEDTDSS
+398 DKEDTDSS
-406 DEPEKPEEHEEP
+406 DEPEKPEECEKPDDIPEE
-418 DNVPEK
+418 ES
-424 EIKPVE
+424 EPVE
-430 EPVDESTS
+430 EPVDKFTS
-438 EPEENPA
+438 EPADENP
-445 EENTDNAS
+445 DNAS
-453 KGLEESGESS
+453 EIQEEPEESS
-463 DDEEDD
+463 DDKDDDD

>member
-7 TVAGRNSAGKSLI
+7 TVAGRNSAGKSII

-42 PEELQKGLENCDHI
+42 PEELEKGLENCDHI

-100 KDLKERCGSRYKLL
+100 KDLKERCGSRYKIL

-139 EAREQSENEQFI
+139 EAREQSEDEQFC

-184 TPVIEARQKQADEEF
+184 TPVIEARQKQAEEEF

-210 VEDAPADKQADEQAG
+210 VEDAPSDEQAG
-225 MKEQQSDEPENV
+225 MKEQQEEEPKAEDEQTDDVPADEVPDKEAGDKNCQEEAEDEQVEDVSD
-237 NEQAKAAPVDEES
+237 
-250 NKETGDEDSQTEES
+250 KEMDDAGEQTEEPEEEKS
-264 EAESEHVEDE
+264 ETEESP
-274 ADDSEEQ
+274 AEEQ
-281 QNEEPETEKL
+281 QTESK
-291 PAEEPKDIEEQQAES
+291 
-306 EMPEEDGEEF
+306 MPEGDGEEL
-316 EECQQEGASDDSSKA
+316 EECQQEDASDDSSES

-337 NNDPFSLDFDDEDK
+337 NDDPFSLDFDDEDEN
-351 DFMNMPAGVDAES
+351 FMNIPAGVDAES
-364 DESDDADVDNTD
+364 DKSDGADVDND
-376 DSANESNS
+376 EDSADENKS
-384 DAANQFSLDDFDDP
+384 DAADPFSLDDFDDT
-398 DEEDTDSS
+398 DKEDTDSS
-406 DEPEKPEEHEEP
+406 DEPEKPEECEKPDDIPEE
-418 DNVPEK
+418 ES
-424 EIKPVE
+424 EPVE

-438 EPEENPA
+438 EPAENPA
-445 EENTDNAS
+445 EENPDNVS
-453 KGLEESGESS
+453 KIQEEPEESSNDE
-463 DDEEDD
+463 DDDD

>member
-1 MRQILI
+1 M
-7 TVAGRNSAGKSLI
+7 
-20 AKKVAEALGLNVVKS
+20 AEALGLNVVKS

-42 PEELQKGLENCDHI
+42 PEELEKGLENCDHI

-100 KDLKERCGSRYKLL
+100 KDLKERCGSRYKIL

-139 EAREQSENEQFI
+139 EAREQSEDEQFC

-165 NWDIDTA
+165 NWDVDAA

-184 TPVIEARQKQADEEF
+184 TPVIEARQKQAEEEF

-210 VEDAPADKQADEQAG
+210 VEDAPADEQAG
-225 MKEQQSDEPENV
+225 MKEQQEDEPKAED
-237 NEQAKAAPVDEES
+237 EQTEDVPADEVPD
-250 NKETGDEDSQTEES
+250 KETCDKDCQAEES
-264 EAESEHVEDE
+264 EAEDEQVEDASDE
-274 ADDSEEQ
+274 ETDDSEEQ
-281 QNEEPETEKL
+281 MKEPEEEKSETEES
-291 PAEEPKDIEEQQAES
+291 PAKEQQAES
-306 EMPEEDGEEF
+306 EIPEEDGEELK
-316 EECQQEGASDDSSKA
+316 ECQQKDASSDNRSND
-331 SASTEA
+331 
-337 NNDPFSLDFDDEDK
+337 DPFSLDFDDEDE
-351 DFMNMPAGVDAES
+351 DFMNMPAGVDAEA
-364 DESDDADVDNTD
+364 DESDDADVNNDE
-376 DSANESNS
+376 DSADENNS
-384 DAANQFSLDDFDDP
+384 DAADPFSLDDFDAP

-406 DEPEKPEEHEEP
+406 GKPEKPEEREEP
-418 DNVPEK
+418 NDIPE
-424 EIKPVE
+424 EESEPVE
-430 EPVDESTS
+430 EPVDKSTS
-438 EPEENPA
+438 EPADENPG
-445 EENTDNAS
+445 NAS
-453 KGLEESGESS
+453 EIQEEPEESS
-463 DDEEDD
+463 DEEDDD

>member
-42 PEELQKGLENCDHI
+42 PEELQKGIENCDHI

-119 ADADKRAARFVA
+119 ADADKRAARFIA
-131 RGETKAKF
+131 RGESKAKF
-139 EAREQSENEQFI
+139 ESREQSEDEQFC

-184 TPVIEARQKQADEEF
+184 APVIEERQKQADGEF
-199 EKMMNPPAEEK
+199 EKMMNPNVAAVLINSPNNPSGAVYSENTIKKLAEILSTKQKEYGHDIFIISDEPYREIVFDGKTCPYVSKFYDNTLSCYSFSKSLSLPGERIGYVAANPRCTDADIIAVICGQISRGIGHNCPSSTIQQAVAKVIDQTSDMSVYEKNRNLLYDALTRLGFEVVKPQGTFYIFPKALEEDANAFCMKAKKYDLILVPADNFCCPGYFRMAYCIDTEK
-210 VEDAPADKQADEQAG
+210 VER
-225 MKEQQSDEPENV
+225 SI
-237 NEQAKAAPVDEES
+237 PVLEKFVREEYG
-250 NKETGDEDSQTEES
+250 K
-264 EAESEHVEDE
+264 
-274 ADDSEEQ
+274 
-281 QNEEPETEKL
+281 
-291 PAEEPKDIEEQQAES
+291 
-306 EMPEEDGEEF
+306 
-316 EECQQEGASDDSSKA
+316 
-331 SASTEA
+331 
-337 NNDPFSLDFDDEDK
+337 
-351 DFMNMPAGVDAES
+351 
-364 DESDDADVDNTD
+364 
-376 DSANESNS
+376 
-384 DAANQFSLDDFDDP
+384 
-398 DEEDTDSS
+398 
-406 DEPEKPEEHEEP
+406 
-418 DNVPEK
+418 
-424 EIKPVE
+424 
-430 EPVDESTS
+430 
-438 EPEENPA
+438 
-445 EENTDNAS
+445 
-453 KGLEESGESS
+453 
-463 DDEEDD
+463 
-469 DGEAILID
+469 

>member
-7 TVAGRNSAGKSLI
+7 TVAGRNGAGKSII

-42 PEELQKGLENCDHI
+42 PEELEKGLENCDHI

-100 KDLKERCGSRYKLL
+100 KDLKERCGSRYKIL

-139 EAREQSENEQFI
+139 EAREQSEDEQFC

-165 NWDIDTA
+165 NWDVDAA

-184 TPVIEARQKQADEEF
+184 TPVIEARQKQAEEEF

-210 VEDAPADKQADEQAG
+210 VEDAPADEQAG
-225 MKEQQSDEPENV
+225 MKEQQEEEPKAEDEQTDDVPADEVPDKEAGDKNCQEEAEDEQVKDVSD
-237 NEQAKAAPVDEES
+237 
-250 NKETGDEDSQTEES
+250 KEMDDVGEQTEEP
-264 EAESEHVEDE
+264 
-274 ADDSEEQ
+274 EE
-281 QNEEPETEKL
+281 EKSETEES
-291 PAEEPKDIEEQQAES
+291 PAEEQQAES
-306 EMPEEDGEEF
+306 KMPEGDGEEL
-316 EECQQEGASDDSSKA
+316 EECQQEDASDDSSEA

-337 NNDPFSLDFDDEDK
+337 NDDPFSLDFDDEDE
-351 DFMNMPAGVDAES
+351 DFMNIPAGVDAES
-364 DESDDADVDNTD
+364 DESDGADVDND
-376 DSANESNS
+376 EDSADENNS
-384 DAANQFSLDDFDDP
+384 DAADPFSLDDFDDT
-398 DEEDTDSS
+398 DKEDTDSS
-406 DEPEKPEEHEEP
+406 DEPEKPEEREEPDEEP
-418 DNVPEK
+418 DNVPE
-424 EIKPVE
+424 E
-430 EPVDESTS
+430 ESEPIEEHVDKSTS
-438 EPEENPA
+438 EPADENP
-445 EENTDNAS
+445 DNAS
-453 KGLEESGESS
+453 EIHEEPEESS
-463 DDEEDD
+463 DDEENDD

>member
-42 PEELQKGLENCDHI
+42 PEELKKGLENCDHI

-84 EILDNSDIYV
+84 EVLDNSDIYV

-100 KDLKERCGSRYKLL
+100 KDLKERCGSRYKIL

-139 EAREQSENEQFI
+139 EAREQSEDEQFCN
-151 DYENNHGW
+151 YENNHGW

-184 TPVIEARQKQADEEF
+184 TPVIEARQKQAEEEF

-210 VEDAPADKQADEQAG
+210 VEDAPADEQAG
-225 MKEQQSDEPENV
+225 MKEWQEEEPKAEDEQTYDVPADEVPDKEAGDKNCQEEAEDEQVKDVSD
-237 NEQAKAAPVDEES
+237 
-250 NKETGDEDSQTEES
+250 KEMDDVGEQTEEP
-264 EAESEHVEDE
+264 
-274 ADDSEEQ
+274 EE
-281 QNEEPETEKL
+281 EKSETEES
-291 PAEEPKDIEEQQAES
+291 PAEEQQAES
-306 EMPEEDGEEF
+306 KMPEGDGEEL
-316 EECQQEGASDDSSKA
+316 EECQQEDASDDSSEA

-337 NNDPFSLDFDDEDK
+337 NDDPFSLDFDDEDE
-351 DFMNMPAGVDAES
+351 DFMNIPAGVDAES
-364 DESDDADVDNTD
+364 DESDGADVDND
-376 DSANESNS
+376 EDSADENNS
-384 DAANQFSLDDFDDP
+384 DAADPFSLDDFDDT
-398 DEEDTDSS
+398 DKEDTDSS
-406 DEPEKPEEHEEP
+406 DEPEKPEEREEPDEEP
-418 DNVPEK
+418 DNVPE
-424 EIKPVE
+424 E
-430 EPVDESTS
+430 ESEPIEEHVDKSTS
-438 EPEENPA
+438 EPADENP
-445 EENTDNAS
+445 DNAS
-453 KGLEESGESS
+453 EIHEEPEESS
-463 DDEEDD
+463 DDEENDD

>member
-7 TVAGRNSAGKSLI
+7 TVAGRNSAGKSII

-42 PEELQKGLENCDHI
+42 PEELEKGLENCDHI

-100 KDLKERCGSRYKLL
+100 KDLKERCGSRYKIL
-114 QFYIY
+114 QFYID

-139 EAREQSENEQFI
+139 EAREQSEDEQFC

-184 TPVIEARQKQADEEF
+184 TPVIEARQKQAEEEF

-210 VEDAPADKQADEQAG
+210 VEDAPSDEQAG
-225 MKEQQSDEPENV
+225 MKEQQEEEPKAEDEQTDDVPADEVPDKEAGDKNCQEEAEDEQVEDVSD
-237 NEQAKAAPVDEES
+237 
-250 NKETGDEDSQTEES
+250 KEMDDAGEQTEEPEEEKS
-264 EAESEHVEDE
+264 ETEESP
-274 ADDSEEQ
+274 AEEQ
-281 QNEEPETEKL
+281 QTESK
-291 PAEEPKDIEEQQAES
+291 
-306 EMPEEDGEEF
+306 MPEGDGEEL
-316 EECQQEGASDDSSKA
+316 EECQQEDASDDSSES

-337 NNDPFSLDFDDEDK
+337 NDDPFSLDFDDEDE
-351 DFMNMPAGVDAES
+351 DFMNIPAGVDAES
-364 DESDDADVDNTD
+364 DKSDGADVDND
-376 DSANESNS
+376 EDSADENKS
-384 DAANQFSLDDFDDP
+384 DAADPFSLDDFDDT
-398 DEEDTDSS
+398 DKEDTDSS
-406 DEPEKPEEHEEP
+406 DEPEKPEECEKPDDIPEE
-418 DNVPEK
+418 ES
-424 EIKPVE
+424 EPVE

-438 EPEENPA
+438 EPAENPA
-445 EENTDNAS
+445 EENPDNVS
-453 KGLEESGESS
+453 KIQEEPEESSNDE
-463 DDEEDD
+463 DDDD

>member
-7 TVAGRNSAGKSLI
+7 TVAGRNGSGKSLI

-84 EILDNSDIYV
+84 EILNNSDIYV

-100 KDLKERCGSRYKLL
+100 KDLKERCGNRYKLL

-131 RGETKAKF
+131 RGESKAKF
-139 EAREQSENEQFI
+139 EAREQSEDEQFN
-151 DYENNHGW
+151 DYENSHGW

-225 MKEQQSDEPENV
+225 MKEQQSEEPENV
-237 NEQAKAAPVDEES
+237 NEQAEAAPVDEEPD
-250 NKETGDEDSQTEES
+250 KETGDEDSQTEES

-274 ADDSEEQ
+274 SDDSEEQ

-291 PAEEPKDIEEQQAES
+291 PAEEPEYIEEQQTES
-306 EMPEEDGEEF
+306 EMQKEDGEEL
-316 EECQQEGASDDSSKA
+316 EEFQNEDFSDDDSEASDSS
-331 SASTEA
+331 EP
-337 NNDPFSLDFDDEDK
+337 NNDPFSLDFDDEDE
-351 DFMNMPAGVDAES
+351 DFMDMPAGVDKEKN
-364 DESDDADVDNTD
+364 E
-376 DSANESNS
+376 DSADESNS
-384 DAANQFSLDDFDDP
+384 DAADPFSLDDFDNP
-398 DEEDTDSS
+398 DEENADSS
-406 DEPEKPEEHEEP
+406 DEPEKSEEP
-418 DNVPEK
+418 DDIPED
-424 EIKPVE
+424 ESEPAE
-430 EPVDESTS
+430 EPVDETVS
-438 EPEENPA
+438 EPVETPTEENPGNVSETQ
-445 EENTDNAS
+445 EEP
-453 KGLEESGESS
+453 EESS

>member
-42 PEELQKGLENCDHI
+42 PEELEKGLENCDHI

-139 EAREQSENEQFI
+139 EAREQSEDEQFC

-225 MKEQQSDEPENV
+225 MKEQQ
-237 NEQAKAAPVDEES
+237 
-250 NKETGDEDSQTEES
+250 
-264 EAESEHVEDE
+264 
-274 ADDSEEQ
+274 
-281 QNEEPETEKL
+281 NEEPETEKL
-291 PAEEPKDIEEQQAES
+291 PAEEPKDIGEQQAES
-306 EMPEEDGEEF
+306 EMPEEDGEEL
-316 EECQQEGASDDSSKA
+316 EECQNEGFSDDDSEASDSS
-331 SASTEA
+331 EP
-337 NNDPFSLDFDDEDK
+337 NNDPFSLDFDDEDE
-351 DFMNMPAGVDAES
+351 DFMDMPAGVDNKKNE
-364 DESDDADVDNTD
+364 
-376 DSANESNS
+376 DSADENTS
-384 DAANQFSLDDFDDP
+384 DAADPFSLDDFDNP

-406 DEPEKPEEHEEP
+406 DKPEKPEEHEEP
-418 DNVPEK
+418 DDVPEK
-424 EIKPVE
+424 ETKPVE

-438 EPEENPA
+438 EPAENPA

-453 KGLEESGESS
+453 KVLEESGENS

>member
-42 PEELQKGLENCDHI
+42 PEELQKGIENCDHI

-119 ADADKRAARFVA
+119 ADADKRAARFIA
-131 RGETKAKF
+131 RGESKAKF
-139 EAREQSENEQFI
+139 ESREQSEDEQFC

-184 TPVIEARQKQADEEF
+184 APVIEERQKQADGEF
-199 EKMMNPPAEEK
+199 EKMMNPPIEEN
-210 VEDAPADKQADEQAG
+210 VEDTPDAEPAG
-225 MKEQQSDEPENV
+225 MKEQQEEEPKAEN
-237 NEQAKAAPVDEES
+237 EHTEDAPAEEMPD
-250 NKETGDEDSQTEES
+250 KEACGEDSQTEEP
-264 EAESEHVEDE
+264 ETDGEQVEDE
-274 ADDSEEQ
+274 VDDSEEQ
-281 QNEEPETEKL
+281 QNEEPGTEKL
-291 PAEEPKDIEEQQAES
+291 PAEEPEDIEGQQAES
-306 EMPEEDGEEF
+306 EMPAEDGEEL
-316 EECQQEGASDDSSKA
+316 EECQNEGVSDDDSEAPDSS
-331 SASTEA
+331 EP
-337 NNDPFSLDFDDEDK
+337 NNDPFSLDFDDEDE
-351 DFMNMPAGVDAES
+351 DFMDIPASVDEEKNEDS
-364 DESDDADVDNTD
+364 TD
-376 DSANESNS
+376 ESNS
-384 DAANQFSLDDFDDP
+384 DAADPFSLDDFDNP
-398 DEEDTDSS
+398 DEENTDSS
-406 DEPEKPEEHEEP
+406 DEPEKSEEP
-418 DNVPEK
+418 DDIPED
-424 EIKPVE
+424 ESEPTE
-430 EPVDESTS
+430 EPMDESTNEPGNPVNAS
-438 EPEENPA
+438 EIQEEPE
-445 EENTDNAS
+445 
-453 KGLEESGESS
+453 ESS